1 MNSGRVS
8 AVFVAG
14 WMKTIELKA
23 ISGQLRLNHVLRLL
37 EFPVLYNI
45 QIIEF
50 DDISQNES

>member
-23 ISGQLRLNHVLRLL
+23 ISGQLSEAESCAELIRISCI
-37 EFPVLYNI
+37 I
-45 QIIEF
+45 QNSWHSI
-50 DDISQNES
+50 